1 MAKSPKRS
9 LVSFEA
15 WQVAEIQA
23 GSTELDAGEIVS
35 HEKVSEWLRSWGRP
49 NEGKLLKR
57 LIRPPMHADER
68 R

>member
-23 GSTELDAGEIVS
+23 GIAEIEAGEIVS
-35 HEKVSEWLRSWGRP
+35 QKGIGVAEILGPAE
-49 NEGKLLKR
+49 EGKLLKR